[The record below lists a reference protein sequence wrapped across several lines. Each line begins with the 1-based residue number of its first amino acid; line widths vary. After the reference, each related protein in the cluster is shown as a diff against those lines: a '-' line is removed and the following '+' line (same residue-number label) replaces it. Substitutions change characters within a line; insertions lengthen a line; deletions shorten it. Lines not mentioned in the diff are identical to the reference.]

1 MGNLKKAVE
10 AATDQATQ
18 DTAADAGAT
27 TQETATQEQGEPE
40 APADA
45 IDVAALQQEVE
56 ELKGKCEA
64 LKASVDSF
72 YDLKAEVIAD
82 AVQTELAKHPL
93 MQEAARRAQA
103 AANADKARAEAE
115 AKDRKAAKASEKALA
130 EAEAKRAEQLDN
142 ARSAFAAAMDNPFT
156 GAATDILPKTVKGL
170 LFDDGSTFNIDQ
182 IIEIDAAKDLRFEPD
197 GVVITKPITLDANQP
212 PFKVAGAT
220 LLTDGGA
227 LRVEFI
233 TGLIAGGGR
242 APSFPAG
249 HIKIR
254 PFPPV
259 APTDEAEGA
268 DAE

>member
-10 AATDQATQ
+10 AAADQAAQ
-18 DTAADAGAT
+18 EPAADAGAT
-27 TQETATQEQGEPE
+27 TQEQSDRMAAM
-40 APADA
+40 APS
-45 IDVAALQQEVE
+45 IMGAALEARVVE
-56 ELKGKCEA
+56 LENQVKVLT
-64 LKASVDSF
+64 ASVNSF
-72 YDLKAEVIAD
+72 NDLKAEAIAD
-82 AVQTELAKHPL
+82 AVQIELAKHPL
-93 MQEAARRAQA
+93 MQEAARRAEA
-103 AANADKARAEAE
+103 AANADKACAEAE

-130 EAEAKRAEQLDN
+130 EAEAKREEQLDN
-142 ARSAFAAAMDNPFT
+142 ARSAFAAAMDSPYT

-182 IIEIDAAKDLRFEPD
+182 IIEIDPAKDLKFEPD
-197 GVVITKPITLDANQP
+197 GVVITKPITLDPNQP

-220 LLTDGGA
+220 LMTDGGA

-259 APTDEAEGA
+259 APVDEAEAA